1 MRANADF
8 MKVDALQDI
17 VISTFCFLIS
27 SLLYAVTFIH
37 LIQQLPKTMNT
48 PYFTS
53 RKRYSNLN
61 TPTDLIIF
69 KCAFFSFVLFTP
81 NFAKTIVLYFA
92 TNPTLID
99 IGTELCSPWSLLL
112 SSSKLREEFLPEKWV

>member
-1 MRANADF
+1 
-8 MKVDALQDI
+8 
-17 VISTFCFLIS
+17 
-27 SLLYAVTFIH
+27 
-37 LIQQLPKTMNT
+37 MNT

-99 IGTELCSPWSLLL
+99 IGTELWFFTTELMCISSPWSLLL
-112 SSSKLREEFLPEKWV
+112 SSSKLREEFLPEKCRRKKENVSTMMSVF